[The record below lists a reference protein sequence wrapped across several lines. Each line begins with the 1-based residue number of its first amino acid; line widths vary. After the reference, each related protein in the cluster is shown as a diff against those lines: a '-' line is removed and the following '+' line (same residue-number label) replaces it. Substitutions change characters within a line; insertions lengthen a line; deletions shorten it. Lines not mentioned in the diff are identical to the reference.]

1 VRLVECVPNFSEGR
15 RKEVVDEIVKA
26 IESVEGITVLDVE
39 MDPDHNR
46 SVVTFVGEPE
56 AVLEAAFR
64 GVKRAAELIDMDQH
78 RGAHPRF
85 GAADVVP
92 FVPVEG
98 VSMTECVELA
108 HRLGKRI
115 GEELGIPVYLYD
127 KAATREDRRV
137 LSDIRNE
144 SFQYEQLKEAIGK
157 DDRWI
162 PDYGP
167 RRLGKAGATIVGA
180 RDFLI
185 AFNVNLGTD
194 DVGVA
199 KAIARAVRGKT
210 GGLAYVRALGF
221 PLKERGIAQVS
232 MNLVNY
238 KRSPI
243 YRTFE
248 LVKMEA
254 ERYGVPV
261 VESEIVGLVPMDALL
276 DVAEFYLRL
285 RRFRRDQVLEKRLWN
300 LLKQGAGGDFVK
312 ELASATPSPGGGSA
326 SAEAGAMAAALVAM
340 VAGLTSR
347 RRKYADVKDLMLSL
361 RQEAMGLVDEFLEL
375 RRRDAQAFEALLAA
389 RRMRRWSRDEVE
401 SRERALIEASRKAS
415 EVPLRVMEL
424 SARVLEMASVL
435 AEKGL
440 KSAISDVGTAIELAR
455 SAAMGAFLN
464 VAINCSGVPEL
475 EDLLEK
481 GRELKEAVQRLYEG
495 SIARVEEGMGISE

>member
-15 RKEVVDEIVKA
+15 RKEVVDEIVRA

-108 HRLGKRI
+108 HRLGRRI

-221 PLKERGIAQVS
+221 PLRERGIAQVS

-300 LLKQGAGGDFVK
+300 LLKQGAGGDFVR
-312 ELASATPSPGGGSA
+312 ELAGCPGLRGLACGEEDEEVVQGRGREQGEGYDRGLQEGVGGA
-326 SAEAGAMAAALVAM
+326 PQGHGALGQGPGD
-340 VAGLTSR
+340 GLCACREGPQECYIGR
-347 RRKYADVKDLMLSL
+347 RHGDR
-361 RQEAMGLVDEFLEL
+361 
-375 RRRDAQAFEALLAA
+375 
-389 RRMRRWSRDEVE
+389 
-401 SRERALIEASRKAS
+401 AS
-415 EVPLRVMEL
+415 EIRCHGSL
-424 SARVLEMASVL
+424 
-435 AEKGL
+435 
-440 KSAISDVGTAIELAR
+440 
-455 SAAMGAFLN
+455 
-464 VAINCSGVPEL
+464 PERRNQL
-475 EDLLEK
+475 
-481 GRELKEAVQRLYEG
+481 
-495 SIARVEEGMGISE
+495 

>member
-1 VRLVECVPNFSEGR
+1 
-15 RKEVVDEIVKA
+15 
-26 IESVEGITVLDVE
+26 
-39 MDPDHNR
+39 M
-46 SVVTFVGEPE
+46 
-56 AVLEAAFR
+56 
-64 GVKRAAELIDMDQH
+64 
-78 RGAHPRF
+78 
-85 GAADVVP
+85 
-92 FVPVEG
+92 
-98 VSMTECVELA
+98 
-108 HRLGKRI
+108 
-115 GEELGIPVYLYD
+115 
-127 KAATREDRRV
+127 
-137 LSDIRNE
+137 
-144 SFQYEQLKEAIGK
+144 
-157 DDRWI
+157 
-162 PDYGP
+162 
-167 RRLGKAGATIVGA
+167 
-180 RDFLI
+180 
-185 AFNVNLGTD
+185 
-194 DVGVA
+194 
-199 KAIARAVRGKT
+199 
-210 GGLAYVRALGF
+210 
-221 PLKERGIAQVS
+221 
-232 MNLVNY
+232 
-238 KRSPI
+238 
-243 YRTFE
+243 
-248 LVKMEA
+248 
-254 ERYGVPV
+254 
-261 VESEIVGLVPMDALL
+261 
-276 DVAEFYLRL
+276 
-285 RRFRRDQVLEKRLWN
+285 
-300 LLKQGAGGDFVK
+300 LKQGAGGDFVK

>member
-1 VRLVECVPNFSEGR
+1 VECVPNFSEGR

-39 MDPDHNR
+39 TDPDHNR

-127 KAATREDRRV
+127 KAATRGDRKV

-144 SFQYEQLKEAIGK
+144 SFQYEQLKEVIGK

-221 PLKERGIAQVS
+221 PLRERGIAQVS

-243 YRTFE
+243 YRAFE

-285 RRFRRDQVLEKRLWN
+285 RRFRRDQVLEKKLWN
-300 LLKQGAGGDFVK
+300 LLKQGVGGNFVK

-347 RRKYADVKDLMLSL
+347 RRKYANIKDLMLSL
-361 RQEAMGLVDEFLEL
+361 RQEAMGLMDEFLEL
-375 RRRDAQAFEALLAA
+375 RRKDAQAFEALLAA
-389 RRMRRWSRDEVE
+389 RRMRRWSKDEVE
-401 SRERALIEASRKAS
+401 SRERALIEASRRAS
-415 EVPLRVMEL
+415 EVPLRIMEL

-440 KSAISDVGTAIELAR
+440 KSAVSDVGTAIELAR

-475 EDLLEK
+475 EDLLKK
-481 GRELKEAVQRLYEG
+481 GRELREVVQRLYEG
-495 SIARVEEGMGISE
+495 AIARVEGAIGISG